1 MLNSGSYSPWS
12 AQKKKVTSAMGRKG
26 GGDEDVAQE
35 VPLQAV
41 LLADSFTSTFRPI
54 SLERPKVHRRRGF
67 RPPRAR

>member
-1 MLNSGSYSPWS
+1 
-12 AQKKKVTSAMGRKG
+12 MGRKG